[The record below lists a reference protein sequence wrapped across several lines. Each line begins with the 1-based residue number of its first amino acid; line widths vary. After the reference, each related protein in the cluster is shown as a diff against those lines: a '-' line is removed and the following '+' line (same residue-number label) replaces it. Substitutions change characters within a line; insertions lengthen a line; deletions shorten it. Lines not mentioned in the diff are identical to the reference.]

1 MNGLISNDKSFMSF
15 SFLEMKR
22 NAGSSSIH
30 KQKEGPDPSLPSS
43 KHTDPAFGNDV
54 CAQPIVRPGL
64 KKLLLRLLLLYWNVW
79 QGTAQGPKR
88 KTSLIKSAQAALCTV
103 QQPWLQLQPRPALS
117 WLQCLCFESPASMA
131 TVAMFAVIR
140 SGWCWYLSNDSDTRA
155 VISK

>member
-64 KKLLLRLLLLYWNVW
+64 KKLLLRLLLLY
-79 QGTAQGPKR
+79 
-88 KTSLIKSAQAALCTV
+88 
-103 QQPWLQLQPRPALS
+103 
-117 WLQCLCFESPASMA
+117 
-131 TVAMFAVIR
+131 
-140 SGWCWYLSNDSDTRA
+140 
-155 VISK
+155 

>member
-30 KQKEGPDPSLPSS
+30 KLKEGPDPSLLS

-64 KKLLLRLLLLYWNVW
+64 KKRSRLLLLY
-79 QGTAQGPKR
+79 
-88 KTSLIKSAQAALCTV
+88 
-103 QQPWLQLQPRPALS
+103 
-117 WLQCLCFESPASMA
+117 
-131 TVAMFAVIR
+131 
-140 SGWCWYLSNDSDTRA
+140 
-155 VISK
+155 